1 MRKSSLFVIFM
12 TMFVLLGF
20 QIQTYANH
28 IPTEERLFDLFPSKF
43 TQEELDRLRDQK
55 PVLRDDLLYSM
66 DEGEAQKLAAKYPSK
81 AQIITS
87 YGFADRVEKKSYV
100 HIDSNYNARALYG
113 VKSPYLQRF
122 DDKEGFYVKV
132 ERIIDT
138 YSSLLDNNIDQS
150 SNASLILIRDFD
162 EVFIQQTAEHHPD
175 RLMNNLARLIIVL
188 GALESNVFQGTVQDL
203 FQTGKELLV
212 PYIAQKIGKNVRV
225 DQGAILSLEDINN
238 IANALKQDIFQK
250 IGIDPSLIPQLV
262 PVQMFFGEKDLLAR
276 VSEMSLL
283 ERYEL
288 RDPSLVKIDLFSA
301 FQNLH
306 HSGVANILSEF
317 QDVDNYNSEEIK
329 ILALFPDRF
338 TQAELDFLK
347 DLKPVFKADLVY
359 SLNKD
364 NADKLYA
371 NYPYGFQVLSG
382 SGFPERVVKSG
393 NIIIESDHVAYA
405 NYIVKSAY
413 AGKFDDSIGFNVK
426 IERIIDANIP
436 LLGFSAMGE
445 DLDNQKATALV
456 QIKELDRNF
465 VRGNEFVKGN
475 GYDKRLNG
483 NLAKFLLVLK
493 KFDGEVFDG
502 SYDLTIRYGQGLLR
516 QYIFEKIGKDVAVD
530 EDVLMDEEDFYVITD
545 LLKQAI
551 YQKIGID
558 PAMIPSMEDY
568 AVNFLAPLGEDW
580 LQDIASKS
588 LTERYA
594 HNDPALL
601 KIKLLTN

>member
-1 MRKSSLFVIFM
+1 MKKNSLFTIFF
-12 TMFVLLGF
+12 TVFFLIGF
-20 QIQTYANH
+20 QIQVYANH

-55 PVLRDDLLYSM
+55 PVLRGDLVYSM
-66 DEGEAQKLAAKYPSK
+66 DEVEAQKLAAKYPFK

-87 YGFADRVEKKSYV
+87 YGFADRVTKKSYV

-113 VKSPYLQRF
+113 VQSPYSSYF

-138 YSSLLDNNIDQS
+138 YSSLLDKNLDQN

-188 GALESNVFQGTVQDL
+188 NALDGKIFQGSVQDL
-203 FQTGKELLV
+203 FQSGKELLV
-212 PYIAQKIGKNVRV
+212 SYIAQKIGKNVRV
-225 DQGAILSLEDINN
+225 DQNNMLSLEDINN
-238 IANALKQDIFQK
+238 IANALKQDIFDK
-250 IGIDPSLIPQLV
+250 IGIDPSLIPQYPLV
-262 PVQMFFGEKDLLAR
+262 QLFLMENNLLEHI
-276 VSEMSLL
+276 SDMSLL
-283 ERYEL
+283 ERYEFK
-288 RDPSLVKIDLFSA
+288 DPSLVKIDLFST

-317 QDVDNYNSEEIK
+317 QDVDDYDLKEIK

-338 TQAELDFLK
+338 TQAELDLLK
-347 DLKPVFKADLVY
+347 NQQPVFKGDLLY

-371 NYPYGFQVLSG
+371 NYPYGFQFFSG
-382 SGFPERVVKSG
+382 SGFSERVVKSG
-393 NIIIESDHVAYA
+393 NISIESDHIAYA

-436 LLGFSAMGE
+436 LLGFSTTGE

-493 KFDGEVFDG
+493 KLDGEVFDG
-502 SYDLTIRYGQGLLR
+502 SYDQTIRYGQGLLR

-545 LLKQAI
+545 LLKQEI

-568 AVNFLAPLGEDW
+568 AVNFLAPLGDDW
-580 LQDIASKS
+580 LAGIADKS
-588 LTERYA
+588 ISERYA
-594 HNDPALL
+594 KNDPALL
-601 KIKLLTN
+601 KVKLLTN